1 MWPFQ
6 KKAPVS
12 NLSIWLTAGIVVLLK
27 ALFIIFTSVRGLSS
41 TTWLIDDSLIEMKI
55 AENLGHGLGYTLDGV
70 HTTTGAPFFWIY
82 LSSLNHMFLGLES
95 AFRATLIETAI
106 LGALATIVV
115 FYLAL
120 KITADRRIAW
130 TAFLLSTFTANAFFN
145 GMNGMDT
152 VLFTLL
158 VLLSIAT
165 YLGVGRPAKWS
176 NFSWG
181 CMVGLMLGLT
191 VMTRGDGIFVIMSI
205 GLMALYEWWKAPQ
218 REKKD
223 HRNLIAGMILVAG
236 VCFAIFMGWQLIQ
249 TGSPFPANQVGR
261 RQLSIDYHGFDF
273 NHFALL
279 PYLKIVV
286 WNVFQLEDL
295 LTLATGG
302 FLLVLCA
309 FVAGCFDPKMRKLGI
324 ITAMYTSVFFFLLV
338 AYQWY
343 FADLHGLRYIN
354 PAVHLFF
361 IFVAWF
367 LWQLPIQRGKTIAII
382 VIAVCLAI
390 SANYKHY
397 QMCSRFRWAPVMSY
411 ISRPDPVKGAP
422 LWTIIDW
429 VRDNLPAGTI
439 IGVRDYGRIS
449 LFTDA
454 KIQDLAGNLDPPVSA
469 ALQDGT
475 LDAYLKEKKVEYLL
489 IPSLEQRAD
498 KLYTYLHTHL
508 KLELVKAQAKDSP
521 ITGNLYKIIW

>member
-1 MWPFQ
+1 MAVW
-6 KKAPVS
+6 V
-12 NLSIWLTAGIVVLLK
+12 TAGVVVLLK
-27 ALFIIFTSVRGLSS
+27 ALFICLTSVRGLSS

-55 AENLGHGLGYTLDGV
+55 AENLGHGLGFSLDGIHV
-70 HTTTGAPFFWIY
+70 TTGAPFFWIY
-82 LSSLNHMFLGLES
+82 LTSLNHFFLGLDA
-95 AFRATLIETAI
+95 AFRATLIETSI
-106 LGALATIVV
+106 FGALATVVV

-120 KITADRRIAW
+120 KLTADRRIAW

-152 VLFTLL
+152 VMFTFF
-158 VLLSIAT
+158 VLLAIAT
-165 YLGVGRPAKWS
+165 YLNVFRPANWS
-176 NFSWG
+176 NLAWG
-181 CMVGLMLGLT
+181 SVVGLVLGLT
-191 VMTRGDGIFVIMSI
+191 VMTRGDGLFVIISI
-205 GLMALYEWWKAPQ
+205 LGMELFEWIRAPQ
-218 REKKD
+218 KQRKD
-223 HRNLIAGMILVAG
+223 HKDLLLGMILVAG
-236 VCFAIFMGWQLIQ
+236 VCFTIFMGWQLLQ

-261 RQLSIDYHGFDF
+261 RQLAIDFQGFSF
-273 NHFALL
+273 EHFALL

-286 WNVFQLEDL
+286 WNVFQLQEL
-295 LTLATGG
+295 VTIATGG
-302 FLLVLCA
+302 ALLVLAA
-309 FVAGCFDPKMRKLGI
+309 FVTGCFDPKMRKLGMI
-324 ITAMYTSVFFFLLV
+324 CCIYIGIFFTLLV
-338 AYQWY
+338 TYQWY

-367 LWQLPIQRGKTIAII
+367 LWQLPIVWGKKTAVIF
-382 VIAVCLAI
+382 IAVCLAI

-422 LWTIIDW
+422 LWSIIDW
-429 VRDNLPAGTI
+429 VRDNLPAGTV

-454 KIQDLAGNLDPPVSA
+454 RIQDLAGNIDPPVSA

-475 LDAYLKEKKVEYLL
+475 LDTYLKSLHVEYLV

-508 KLELVKAQAKDSP
+508 KLELVKAQPKDSP